1 MIYLSHFTFPSQER
15 ESFCF
20 HGPQRQCYNTNY
32 PFGILARFDPTVL
45 EFEPV
50 TILYGGNGSGKST
63 ALNVI
68 AEKLRLQR
76 DARYNRSSFFEQ
88 YVDLCEAELRQPVPP
103 VSRIITSDDVFDY
116 MLNLRALNEGID
128 ERREVVFQEYLED
141 NDKVTPF
148 HFRTMEDYDR
158 LKRVNLAR
166 RSTQSA
172 YTRQRLMANVREQS
186 NGESASF
193 YFTSRIQDGGL
204 YLLDEPENSL
214 APARQEELM
223 QFLEDSARFYD
234 CQFIIATHSP
244 FLLSMLGA
252 RIYDMEADPIC
263 RRKWT
268 ELPAVRAYYDFFTRH
283 AADFRP

>member
-88 YVDLCEAELRQPVPP
+88 YVDLCESELRQPVPP

-214 APARQEELM
+214 SARLQLELAR
-223 QFLEDSARFYD
+223 FLEDSARFYG
-234 CQFIIATHSP
+234 CQFVIATHSP
-244 FLLSMLGA
+244 FLLSLKGA
-252 RIYDMEADPIC
+252 RIYDLDRTPVSTC
-263 RRKWT
+263 LWT
-268 ELPAVRAYYDFFTRH
+268 EVENVRTFYDFFKSHER
-283 AADFRP
+283 DF

>member
-32 PFGILARFDPTVL
+32 PFGILSRFDPTVL

-88 YVDLCEAELRQPVPP
+88 YVDLCEAELRQMVPP

-148 HFRTMEDYDR
+148 RFRTMEDYDR

-244 FLLSMLGA
+244 FLLSMRGA